1 MSGHSKWSKIKRKKG
16 ATDAARSKVFSRV
29 IKEINIAAR
38 DGGGDP
44 ESNARL
50 SLAIDNAKAVN
61 MPKDN
66 IERAIK
72 KGIGELDG
80 GGAAYEEISY
90 EGYGPGGIAYF
101 VDCTTDNQKR
111 TVSDVRHAFSKR
123 GGNLGTTGS
132 VGFLF
137 EQKGVIII
145 PSNNVESEQLMLDAI
160 EAGAEDIKEEDDIL
174 EVITVREDLF
184 SVKTALEAAG
194 YTIESANLQR
204 VPTTQT
210 KVDAETALS
219 NFKLIELLEE
229 NDDVNDVFTN
239 MEVDEEALAIVER
252 EMGG

>member
-16 ATDAARSKVFSRV
+16 ATDAARGKAFSRV

-50 SLAIDNAKAVN
+50 SLAIDNAKSIN

-72 KGIGELDG
+72 KGTGELDG
-80 GGAAYEEISY
+80 GGAAWEEISY

-101 VDCTTDNQKR
+101 VECTTDNQKR
-111 TVSDVRHAFSKR
+111 TVSEVRHAFSKR

-132 VGFLF
+132 VGFMF
-137 EQKGVIII
+137 NQKGVITLL
-145 PSNNVESEQLMLDAI
+145 SGDVDAETLMLEAI
-160 EAGAEDIKEEDDIL
+160 EAGAEDIKEEDDTL
-174 EVITVREDLF
+174 EVITVREELF
-184 SVKTALEAAG
+184 TVKSALEGAG
-194 YTIESANLQR
+194 YKVESANLQR
-204 VPTTQT
+204 IPTTLT
-210 KVDAETALS
+210 KVDADTAIS

-229 NDDVNDVFTN
+229 SDDVNDVFTN
-239 MEVDEEALAIVER
+239 MEVDEEAMALVEK
-252 EMGG
+252 EMGS

>member
-16 ATDAARSKVFSRV
+16 ATDAARSKTFSRV

-38 DGGGDP
+38 DGGSDP

-72 KGIGELDG
+72 KGTGELDG
-80 GGAAYEEISY
+80 GGAAYEEVSY

-101 VDCTTDNQKR
+101 VECTTDNQKR

-132 VGFLF
+132 VGFMF
-137 EQKGVIII
+137 DHKGIITI
-145 PSNNVESEQLMLDAI
+145 PSGKVDSEALMLDAI
-160 EAGAEDIKEEDDIL
+160 EAGAEDIKEEGDVL
-174 EVITVREDLF
+174 EVVTVREDLF
-184 SVKTALEAAG
+184 AVKKTLEAAG
-194 YTIESANLQR
+194 YEIESANLQR
-204 VPTTQT
+204 IPTTLT
-210 KVDAETALS
+210 KVDADIAIS

-239 MEVDEEALAIVER
+239 LEVDEEVMEIVEKT
-252 EMGG
+252 MGN